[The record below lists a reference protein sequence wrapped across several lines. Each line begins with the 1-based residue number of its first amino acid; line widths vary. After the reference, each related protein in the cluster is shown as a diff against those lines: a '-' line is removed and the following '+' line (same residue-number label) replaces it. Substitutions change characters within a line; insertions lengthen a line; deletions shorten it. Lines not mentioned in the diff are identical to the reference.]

1 MSRMIRKQIYLEAAQ
16 DALLKRL
23 AAARQVSE
31 ATIIRESVAQYAAS
45 LRRTP
50 LDRAAWERQQK
61 RIARSIAKGPL
72 PGHRTWRRDDL
83 YADRLDRL
91 DR

>member
-1 MSRMIRKQIYLEAAQ
+1 MVRKQIYLEAAQ

-23 AAARQVSE
+23 AAARHVSE

-45 LRRTP
+45 LRRAP
-50 LDRAAWERQQK
+50 LDRAAWERQQQ

-72 PGHRTWRRDDL
+72 PGRRTWRRAEL
-83 YADRLDRL
+83 YADRITGLGR
-91 DR
+91 